1 MPLAFKHP
9 CNSPHLPDSFT
20 LVVVVV
26 IAVIVVAV
34 GAAVAVVVELVVFV
48 DHDTSVTS
56 TCDIL

>member
-1 MPLAFKHP
+1 MPLAFKRP

-26 IAVIVVAV
+26 IAVIVVVV
-34 GAAVAVVVELVVFV
+34 GVAVVVELVVFV